1 MRLRAALRRALL
13 VLLTALLA
21 IPTGVIA
28 APTAA
33 AVRAGDTSSGSTP
46 LVVAYAYD
54 VPAPLSP
61 SDTGATGAAGSS
73 SGPRVVSAVRS
84 ASVRDRGVAANTAA
98 DVPLIKPG
106 AAGGETAGRVFP
118 QSVRQ
123 QALAENPS
131 TCVYCRMET
140 QTPQVDHVIPRS
152 TGGNATLQNAQTTCP
167 WCNASKGAR
176 EFPVNPPP
184 GYRGAWPPEWWGV
197 PE

>member
-1 MRLRAALRRALL
+1 MQFRATVWHVMAAVLAVMFALL
-13 VLLTALLA
+13 VASPSAAATPASTYDTAVYTYDGLALLSPPDSVA
-21 IPTGVIA
+21 KDARGSPPRLG
-28 APTAA
+28 
-33 AVRAGDTSSGSTP
+33 AVSWGRS
-46 LVVAYAYD
+46 
-54 VPAPLSP
+54 
-61 SDTGATGAAGSS
+61 
-73 SGPRVVSAVRS
+73 VSVGHA
-84 ASVRDRGVAANTAA
+84 GVAANTAA